1 MKNLYK
7 GTLAAF
13 LFVTVLF
20 AGCIGQTKP
29 AAKQPIVIINA
40 DIGDAES
47 VDPAFDYETGGY
59 EIMQNCYENLVW
71 YDSASVEHLIPWLA
85 ESYTLSPDN
94 LTYTFVLRKG
104 IKFHDDTDF
113 NADAVVYSLNRSMK
127 MALDPSWMLNDY
139 VEVDGVKKIDDYT
152 VSITTKFPYAAMLP
166 ILANPIAAV
175 VSPKAVEEHGG
186 IVEGTQNEWMDRNI
200 VGTGP
205 FIMQSWEPQQQIT
218 LVRNEN
224 YWGGPLGLG
233 LAIPDKV
240 IIRIMEDENTRI
252 LALKSGEIDFATIS
266 PDRLSAVIGEPGIQ
280 FDKVG
285 PSTAVNYIG
294 MEQKF
299 PEFQDKNVRA
309 ALAHSINM
317 DLMINN
323 ILKGWGVR
331 AQGPIPTGWFGHDD
345 NLYYYDYNM
354 DKAKE
359 FLAKSKYPNGFKMTI
374 YYNAGNN
381 TRKQYMLH
389 LKDQAAQLGIDF
401 EVQELDWPT
410 FLKKQRSHELP
421 LYTVG
426 WVMDYAD
433 PDDYVQPFL
442 HSKGVLAARVNYN
455 DPDMDR
461 LIEAAQRELNPEKR
475 KALYFEMQKKVM
487 DDYVYIWTHQGIIYS
502 CHRNNL
508 KNIIYNNAFGGFYY
522 YQMTKG

>member
-1 MKNLYK
+1 MRNLYK
-7 GTLAAF
+7 GALAAF

-20 AGCIGQTKP
+20 AGCVGQSKP
-29 AAKQPIVIINA
+29 AAKQPIVIIRA
-40 DIGDAES
+40 VIGEPES

-59 EIMQNCYENLVW
+59 EILQNCYENLVW
-71 YDSASVEHLIPWLA
+71 YDSSSVEHLIPWLA

-104 IKFHDDTDF
+104 IKFHDGTDF

-139 VEVDGVKKIDDYT
+139 VEADGVKKIDDFT
-152 VSITTKFPYAAMLP
+152 VSITMKFPYAAMLP

-175 VSPKAVEEHGG
+175 VSPKAVEDHGG

-205 FIMQSWEPQQQIT
+205 FILESWEANQQIT
-218 LVRNEN
+218 LIRNEN

-240 IIRIMEDENTRI
+240 IIRHMEDQNTRI
-252 LALKSGEIDFATIS
+252 LALKAGEVDFAGVD

-280 FDKVG
+280 FDKIG
-285 PSTAVNYIG
+285 PTSAINYIAFNFD
-294 MEQKF
+294 M
-299 PEFQDKNVRA
+299 PEFKDKNVRA
-309 ALAHSINM
+309 ALTHAVNL
-317 DLMINN
+317 DLMITN
-323 ILKGWGVR
+323 INKGWGIR
-331 AQGPIPTGWFGHDD
+331 AQGPIPRGWFGHDD
-345 NLYYYDYNM
+345 NLYTYDYNM

-359 FLAKSKYPNGFKMTI
+359 FLAKSSYPKGFSMTI
-374 YYNAGNN
+374 FYNAGNN
-381 TRKQYMLH
+381 VRKQYMLH
-389 LKDQAAQLGIDF
+389 FKDQAAQLGINF

-410 FLKKQRSHELP
+410 FLKKQRAHELP
-421 LYTVG
+421 VYTVG

-442 HSKGVLAARVNYN
+442 HSKGVLAARVGYK
-455 DPDMDR
+455 DPAMDQ

-487 DDYVYIWTHQGIIYS
+487 DDYVYIWTTQAISYAV
-502 CHRNNL
+502 HRDNV
-508 KNIIYNNAFGGFYY
+508 KNIVYNDAFGGFYY
-522 YQMTKG
+522 YQMTKA